1 MGKDKNNINP
11 TIFLFTE
18 LWTCMACNRVIMVIK
33 FITQILEWGGLVNS
47 VSEFANPSVY
57 NMQGINLKGLQLL
70 SLRIQFAH

>member
-1 MGKDKNNINP
+1 
-11 TIFLFTE
+11 
-18 LWTCMACNRVIMVIK
+18 MACNRVIMVIK